1 MNARVFKIYCKFV
14 YQNRS
19 MRRIACLL
27 FLPFLLLSCGEP
39 LQEDVTVILL
49 QPTDST
55 TLYWKDSLT
64 VQANILNAK
73 NLSSY
78 KIQLKG
84 EHKDT
89 FDESFIAFNTM
100 LQVGTINQVND
111 LSVLNTF
118 SIPELILPGP
128 YTLNFYVLTNNGAEV
143 VESNKVLIRSSLDEI
158 APTISIQEPVQ
169 HQVITGNTLQCK
181 ATIADQRS
189 DLADGK
195 IHFICVWIKS
205 MNNTNERYLIKK
217 WNHSN
222 SFENAYNPT
231 TKKLSYTFNKPA
243 KITHPGNFKLQ
254 IEARDEFFNTFLVET
269 DIEFQ

>member
-1 MNARVFKIYCKFV
+1 
-14 YQNRS
+14 
-19 MRRIACLL
+19 
-27 FLPFLLLSCGEP
+27 
-39 LQEDVTVILL
+39 
-49 QPTDST
+49 
-55 TLYWKDSLT
+55 LYWKDSLT

-189 DLADGK
+189 HLIAEK
-195 IHFICVWIKS
+195 IHFICQGIKS
-205 MNNTNERYLIKK
+205 MNNTKER
-217 WNHSN
+217 
-222 SFENAYNPT
+222 
-231 TKKLSYTFNKPA
+231 
-243 KITHPGNFKLQ
+243 
-254 IEARDEFFNTFLVET
+254 
-269 DIEFQ
+269 